1 MHYLTKLFLDAAA
14 LRKENIRDDY
24 SIHRLVYSLFPLE
37 QERSRFLY
45 ADKGSVRGG
54 RLLLVLSEKNQMCR
68 SMSPLQRQSFRK
80 TSSVFPITGLKS
92 T

>member
-14 LRKENIRDDY
+14 LRKGNIRDDY

-54 RLLLVLSEKNQMCR
+54 R
-68 SMSPLQRQSFRK
+68 MSPLQRQSFRK